1 MAITS
6 PQELFLHELSDMY
19 DAEQRISKMLPVMA
33 KECENPQVKS
43 AFEHHLEETQHQIQ
57 NLEQC
62 FQALGSKPEKTSCD
76 TIAGMKKEHDTFLKE
91 EPSAEI
97 LTMFDLGG
105 ASKTEH
111 YEIASYKGLIEKA
124 TLIGQQACVS
134 LLRENLQQ
142 EEAMA
147 KKVEQLSRQ
156 LGQQVLKHIT

>member
-19 DAEQRISKMLPVMA
+19 DAEQRIAKMLPVMA
-33 KECENPQVKS
+33 KECDNPQVKS

-62 FQALGSKPEKTSCD
+62 FQALSAQPEKASCD
-76 TIAGMKKEHDTFLKE
+76 TIAGLKKEHDTFLKE
-91 EPSAEI
+91 EPSPEI

-111 YEIASYKGLIEKA
+111 YEMASYKGLIEKA
-124 TLIGQQACVS
+124 TLLGQQACVS
-134 LLRENLQQ
+134 FLQENLKQ
-142 EEAMA
+142 EETMA
-147 KKVEQLSRQ
+147 KKVEKISKQ
-156 LGQQVLKHIT
+156 LGQEMAGKK